1 MKIKNLIVTLLIILM
16 MFGCAKL
23 SLSRNYFILDYNP
36 IIENPKLS
44 IAKPFPYSVQV
55 MDSRM
60 PRTYDRSQIV
70 IRYSAH
76 KLSYST
82 QNIWAVRLSY
92 LIPDLINKQ
101 IKSYNIFS
109 QTQREYLEERPDY
122 EIITYV
128 NRVEL
133 FKNEYYTAAHLSMDY
148 YLRKSNNHDDI
159 IKYSFDIEQQIAQ
172 NGMDIFAQ
180 KISNLL
186 KDHTDIFLIKVI
198 DYFDSL
204 DKNNS
209 VKGKMK

>member
-1 MKIKNLIVTLLIILM
+1 MKKRNLIFLSLILIAV
-16 MFGCAKL
+16 FGCTQL
-23 SLSRNYFILDYNP
+23 TVSRNYFILDYNP

-44 IAKPFPYSVQV
+44 LAKPLPYSVQV

-76 KLSYST
+76 KLSYSS

-101 IKSYNIFS
+101 IKSYNIFE
-109 QTQREYLEERPDY
+109 QTQREYLENRPDY

-133 FKNEYYTAAHLSMDY
+133 FKNDFYTAAHLSMDY
-148 YLRKSNNHDDI
+148 YLRKSDNHDNVV
-159 IKYSFDIEQQIAQ
+159 KYSFDIEQEISK
-172 NGMDIFAQ
+172 NGMDLFAQ
-180 KISNLL
+180 KISNLI
-186 KDHTDIFLIKVI
+186 KEQTDKFLVKTI
-198 DYFDSL
+198 DYFNNL
-204 DKNNS
+204 DKQKS
-209 VKGKMK
+209 AGVKKK

>member
-1 MKIKNLIVTLLIILM
+1 MKIRNLMIIILM
-16 MFGCAKL
+16 ILMTFGCTKL
-23 SLSRNYFILDYNP
+23 NLARNYFILDYNP

-44 IAKPFPYSVQV
+44 LAKPFPYSVQV
-55 MDSRM
+55 VDSRM

-76 KLSYST
+76 KLSYSS

-101 IKSYNIFS
+101 IKSYNIFA
-109 QTQREYLEERPDY
+109 QTQREYLEDRPDY

-128 NRVEL
+128 NRVEM

-148 YLRKSNNHDDI
+148 YLRKSDSHDDL
-159 IKYSFDIEQQIAQ
+159 IKYSFDIEKQISQ
-172 NGMDIFAQ
+172 EGMDIFAK

-186 KDHTDIFLIKVI
+186 KEQTDIFLVKTI
-198 DYFDSL
+198 DYFQSL
-204 DKNNS
+204 EKKKIK
-209 VKGKMK
+209 VKKK

>member
-1 MKIKNLIVTLLIILM
+1 M
-16 MFGCAKL
+16 MISGCAKL
-23 SLSRNYFILDYNP
+23 SLTRNYFILDYNP

-44 IAKPFPYSVQV
+44 LAKPLPYSVQV

-76 KLSYST
+76 KLSYSS

-101 IKSYNIFS
+101 IKSYNLFA
-109 QTQREYLEERPDY
+109 QTQREYLEDRPDY

-133 FKNEYYTAAHLSMDY
+133 FKNDFYTAAHLSMDF
-148 YLRKSNNHDDI
+148 YLRKSNSHDNI
-159 IKYSFDIEQQIAQ
+159 IKYSFDIEKQISEK
-172 NGMDIFAQ
+172 GMDIFAK

-186 KDHTDIFLIKVI
+186 KDQTDIFLVKTI
-198 DYFDSL
+198 DYFHSLEKKDSQ
-204 DKNNS
+204 
-209 VKGKMK
+209 GKKK